1 MNDPAIPRGPAAA
14 EEDQG
19 GDIELTTTVGEEGDG
34 AGEDDGGV
42 TGVDDEPSA
51 ARAGT
56 GGTATSARGA
66 FFDLFTRRNK
76 YLLILFGTAVIGMIS
91 TAVFLGLYINDAL
104 TSPKGRDAF
113 PTPVILKVSSR
124 SNYSDPNYVRMFI
137 SGYNDTFPEGKEPP
151 GIMRWRN
158 QDDFWYLEVLPM
170 SDSLKDCPTRRTP
183 FGKFDPH

>member
-1 MNDPAIPRGPAAA
+1 MNDPVIPRGPAA

-19 GDIELTTTVGEEGDG
+19 GDIELTTVGEEGDG

-51 ARAGT
+51 GT
-56 GGTATSARGA
+56 GGTTTSARGA
-66 FFDLFTRRNK
+66 FFDSFTRRNK
-76 YLLILFGTAVIGMIS
+76 YLLIMFGTAVIGMIS
-91 TAVFLGLYINDAL
+91 TAVVLGLYINAS

-137 SGYNDTFPEGKEPP
+137 SGYNDTFPA
-151 GIMRWRN
+151 RN
-158 QDDFWYLEVLPM
+158 HQEL
-170 SDSLKDCPTRRTP
+170 
-183 FGKFDPH
+183 

>member
-42 TGVDDEPSA
+42 TGVDDGGVTGVDDEPSA

-66 FFDLFTRRNK
+66 FFD
-76 YLLILFGTAVIGMIS
+76 
-91 TAVFLGLYINDAL
+91 
-104 TSPKGRDAF
+104 
-113 PTPVILKVSSR
+113 
-124 SNYSDPNYVRMFI
+124 
-137 SGYNDTFPEGKEPP
+137 
-151 GIMRWRN
+151 
-158 QDDFWYLEVLPM
+158 
-170 SDSLKDCPTRRTP
+170 
-183 FGKFDPH
+183 